1 MGRNDVNNKDNELA
15 LAVAPDI
22 EYNQSLCR
30 FQKVIAS

>member
-22 EYNQSLCR
+22 HEKFITPKSAR
-30 FQKVIAS
+30 